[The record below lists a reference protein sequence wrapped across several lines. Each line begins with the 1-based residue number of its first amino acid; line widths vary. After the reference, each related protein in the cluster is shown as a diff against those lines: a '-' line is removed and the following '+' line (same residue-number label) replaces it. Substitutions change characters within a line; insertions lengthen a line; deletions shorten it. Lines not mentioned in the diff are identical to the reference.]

1 MIRPVHIV
9 WFKRDLR
16 TLDHAPLAEAARSGE
31 PVLPLYV
38 AEPSVMQAP
47 DFAPRHWDFIAA
59 SLRDLNHQLTALGQP
74 LVFKQDVEVIPV
86 FESIRQ
92 SRGIAAIYAHEETGN
107 AITYARDREVIRWT
121 RTHNIPFREFPA
133 NGVIRRLRTREGW
146 ARKWEARM
154 SKPVIERP
162 YALTPASFASDP
174 LPATTGDPEG
184 GERSAHRTLTSFLD
198 SRGHRYHREM
208 SSPVTAFESCSRLSA
223 HLAYGTIST
232 KAIVHQTRARLE
244 ETPHPDIRKA
254 LRAFDARLH
263 WRCHFMQKLED
274 EPEIEFRNF
283 VRSLD
288 GLRDESPDRT
298 KLDAWREGRTGY
310 PMIDACMRCLHET
323 GWINFRMRAM
333 LMSFA
338 AYHLWLHWR
347 EPGLH
352 LARLFTDYEP
362 GIHWSQCQ
370 MQSGTTGMNTLRIY
384 SPTKQVLDHDP
395 EGVFIRRW
403 IPELRELP
411 TAYIAEPWKCPSIA
425 KLGGYPR
432 EPIVDH
438 ATAVREAKAKLAEFR
453 RRVPV
458 REEIREVAKKHGSRK
473 RTTAAAAPKRK
484 QLLPLFD

>member
-1 MIRPVHIV
+1 MTRPVHVV

-16 TLDHAPLAEAARSGE
+16 TLDHAPLAEAARTGE

-38 AEPSVMQAP
+38 AEPSVMHHAT

-59 SLRDLNHQLTALGQP
+59 SLRDLNRQLTTLGQS
-74 LVFKQDVEVIPV
+74 LVFKRDVEVIPV

-92 SRGIAAIYAHEETGN
+92 THGIAAIYAHEETGN
-107 AITYARDREVIRWT
+107 AITYARDREIIRWT
-121 RTHNIPFREFPA
+121 HIHGIPFREFPD

-154 SKPVIERP
+154 SRPLIERP
-162 YALTPASFASDP
+162 LALAPTAFRSDP
-174 LPATTGDPEG
+174 LPASGDPAS
-184 GERSAHRTLTSFLD
+184 GEDNAHRTLESFLD
-198 SRGHRYHREM
+198 TRGHHYHREM
-208 SSPVTAFESCSRLSA
+208 SSPVTAFDSCSRLSA

-232 KAIVHQTRARLE
+232 RTIVHKTRARLE
-244 ETPHPDIRKA
+244 EISHPEIRKA

-274 EPEIEFRNF
+274 EPGIEFHNF
-283 VRSLD
+283 ARSLD
-288 GLRDESPDRT
+288 GLRGETPDRA
-298 KLDAWREGRTGY
+298 KLDAWSEGCTGY
-310 PMIDACMRCLHET
+310 PMIDACMRCLRET

-347 EPGLH
+347 EPGLR
-352 LARLFTDYEP
+352 LARLFADYEP

-370 MQSGTTGMNTLRIY
+370 MQSGTTGINTLRIY

-395 EGVFIRRW
+395 QGVFIRRW
-403 IPELRELP
+403 IPELRDLP
-411 TAYIAEPWKCPSIA
+411 QAYIAEPWKCPSTA

-438 ATAVREAKAKLAEFR
+438 ATAVREAKAKLADFR
-453 RRVPV
+453 RRVDV
-458 REEIREVAKKHGSRK
+458 REEISEVAKKHGSRK
-473 RTTAAAAPKRK
+473 SRAPRK
-484 QLLPLFD
+484 SNALPLFD